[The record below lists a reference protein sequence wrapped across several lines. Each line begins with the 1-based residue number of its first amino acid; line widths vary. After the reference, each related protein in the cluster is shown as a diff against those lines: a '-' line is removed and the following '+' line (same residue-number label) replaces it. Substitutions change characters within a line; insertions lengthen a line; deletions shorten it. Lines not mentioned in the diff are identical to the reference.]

1 MQFATAVQLLVSGFA
16 LGAVYALVGLG
27 LYITHLPVHKVNFGQ
42 GDFVM
47 AAAFLMLTTRGT
59 LGLSLPLA
67 ILAVL
72 IAMAALGWMLQRV
85 AILPLEGRRGSVVG
99 SYAWILTTA
108 GVALIVQNGIELV
121 YGKSAQY
128 SPPLFSAERDAV
140 IRVAGINLVAEQLAI
155 IVAAF
160 VVVGL
165 FHRFMFRTSSG
176 QRIQVVAFNPEVAAL
191 LGINTRVVKVGV
203 FVIGAVLAAVAG
215 ALIGPLVT
223 VHPHMGLVFTIK
235 GLIVA
240 AVGGFGNPVGI
251 LLGGLLFGIAESA
264 SNYVDSGFGDLYPL
278 VGALAVVA
286 IRPSGLFGERSVD
299 VR

>member
-1 MQFATAVQLLVSGFA
+1 M
-16 LGAVYALVGLG
+16 
-27 LYITHLPVHKVNFGQ
+27 
-42 GDFVM
+42 
-47 AAAFLMLTTRGT
+47 
-59 LGLSLPLA
+59 
-67 ILAVL
+67 
-72 IAMAALGWMLQRV
+72 
-85 AILPLEGRRGSVVG
+85 
-99 SYAWILTTA
+99 
-108 GVALIVQNGIELV
+108 
-121 YGKSAQY
+121 
-128 SPPLFSAERDAV
+128 

-155 IVAAF
+155 IVAAI

-203 FVIGAVLAAVAG
+203 FVIGAMLAAVAG
-215 ALIGPLVT
+215 VLIGPLVT

-240 AVGGFGNPVGI
+240 AVGGFGNPAGI

-264 SNYVDSGFGDLYPL
+264 SNYVDSSFGDLYPL